1 MKPIFP
7 SQNRPNVH
15 FAELQ
20 LSYFLMI
27 ETLFENQDLIVVNKP
42 EGMAAIP
49 ERQKNPPPAESLY
62 EWLCAQ
68 RGEELFIV
76 HRIDKGT
83 SGVILY
89 ARNAEAHR
97 RMSLQF
103 QRRLVRKEYLAL
115 VHGVVAADE
124 GAIDKPLGQHGSGR
138 VAVNPQHGR
147 ESYTEYR
154 VLHRFPAYTLVEA
167 YPKTGRRH
175 QIRVHLYSLGHPI
188 VGDRLYGDRTIQR
201 DYPRMMLHAC
211 KLTIRLLNGELLTVE
226 APPPESFERM
236 LQMADTQ

>member
-1 MKPIFP
+1 
-7 SQNRPNVH
+7 
-15 FAELQ
+15 
-20 LSYFLMI
+20 MI
-27 ETLFENQDLIVVNKP
+27 ETLFENEDIIVVNKP

-49 ERQKNPPPAESLY
+49 ERQTDPPPAESLY
-62 EWLCAQ
+62 EWLCAR

-76 HRIDKGT
+76 HRIDKDT

-103 QRRLVRKEYLAL
+103 QRRLVHKEYLAL
-115 VHGVVAADE
+115 THGVIAAGE

-147 ESYTEYR
+147 ESYTEYQ
-154 VLHRFPAYTLVEA
+154 VLHRFPAYTLVAA

-175 QIRVHLYSLGHPI
+175 QIRVHLYSIGHSI

-201 DYPRMMLHAC
+201 AYPRMMLHAC
-211 KLTIRLLNGELLTVE
+211 KLAIRLLNDEMLTVE
-226 APPPESFERM
+226 APPPESFERVI
-236 LQMADTQ
+236 QMIDRGSANHPAIDDVPNP

>member
-1 MKPIFP
+1 
-7 SQNRPNVH
+7 
-15 FAELQ
+15 
-20 LSYFLMI
+20 MI
-27 ETLFENQDLIVVNKP
+27 ETLFENEDIVVVNKP

-49 ERQKNPPPAESLY
+49 ERQKEPPPAESLY

-76 HRIDKGT
+76 HRIDKNT

-97 RMSLQF
+97 QLSLQF

-115 VHGVVAADE
+115 VHGVVAAEE

-147 ESYTEYR
+147 SSYTEYLVR
-154 VLHRFPAYTLVEA
+154 HRFTAYTLVEA
-167 YPKTGRRH
+167 YPMTGRRH
-175 QIRVHLYSLGHPI
+175 QIRVHLYSIGHPI
-188 VGDRLYGDRTIQR
+188 VGDRLYGDRVIQR
-201 DYPRMMLHAC
+201 KYPRMMLHAC
-211 KLTIRLLNGELLTVE
+211 QLTIRLLNGEMLTIE
-226 APPPESFERM
+226 APPPESFDRV
-236 LQMADTQ
+236 LQMVDAV

>member
-1 MKPIFP
+1 M
-7 SQNRPNVH
+7 V
-15 FAELQ
+15 
-20 LSYFLMI
+20 
-27 ETLFENQDLIVVNKP
+27 ETLFENEDIVVVNKP

-49 ERQKNPPPAESLY
+49 ERQKEPPPAESLY
-62 EWLCAQ
+62 KWLCAQ
-68 RGEELFIV
+68 RGEQLFIV

-97 RMSLQF
+97 QLSLQF

-147 ESYTEYR
+147 ESSTEYR

-175 QIRVHLYSLGHPI
+175 QIRVHLYSIGHPI
-188 VGDRLYGDRTIQR
+188 VGDRLYGDPMIQR

-211 KLTIRLLNGELLTVE
+211 KLTIRLPNGEMLTVE
-226 APPPESFERM
+226 APPPESFERV
-236 LQMADTQ
+236 LQMVDAV